1 MTKVSVVIPAY
12 NGTSRYLREA
22 IRSVLA
28 QSFTDHEIIV
38 VDDASTDRTDALV
51 QSFPQVRYVRHASNA
66 GQAAARNTGAQ
77 LAQGPFLAFLDQDD
91 LWEPEFLE
99 QTLAILEPAAEAAL
113 VHCDGYQVNERNE
126 ILEYDAA
133 MKHHASIT
141 QLLRGGH
148 DAATSGSLFRKRWFD
163 AVGGYDANL
172 SIWEDIDL
180 AIRLYQPQRF
190 IHLAQPMYRHRLYG
204 HNASRDIPSLRALE
218 GRRRFLDKHAA
229 ACPPGTPEGHALSND
244 WAIYFSDLGK
254 HHLRARARQE
264 ARRAF
269 RSSLQHQPLNAKTWS
284 RLLRSYF
291 V

>member
-254 HHLRARARQE
+254 HYLRARARQE

-269 RSSLQHQPLNAKTWS
+269 RCSLQHRPLNAKTWS

>member
-190 IHLAQPMYRHRLYG
+190 IHLAQPLYRHRLYG

-269 RSSLQHQPLNAKTWS
+269 RCSLQHQPLNAKTWS